1 MKSPKSRAAE
11 LLREKQSERRKA
23 AIFFGL
29 ALLVILC
36 TAAVL
41 LLHAQAMTHTR
52 RVLECAYVPHQHTEE
67 CYPDGDMS
75 AQPICGLADAVVHV
89 HNEDCYDEAGELV
102 CPLEELE
109 PHTHDESCLVE
120 RRELIC
126 GLDGIDEADPS
137 GAVSAPESADAPDAG
152 AHTHTHTESCYAPGE
167 RVLVCGQE
175 ERAPHTHTEA
185 CYTQGEPVLSCGQE
199 EGEAH
204 THTEACYT
212 QAQPVLSCGQEEGEG
227 HTHTDACYAEGE
239 PVLICG
245 LAEGVPSGEPAG
257 EGKPQHIHTE
267 ECYRVYT
274 ELGCGKLELH
284 THTDECYMTV
294 EPENPEEEPYKVLVC
309 TIPQLEEHV
318 HSEECF
324 ATVELTPEEVAALEQ
339 QGTEIVDLKLV
350 YEDADVRVTV
360 DYDTTALIPES
371 AALALVDA
379 AAPMPDPTP
388 IRVPDAIAPDA
399 SAPDA
404 GADGN
409 GDAADPADNAPEA
422 PDDSGDPANAGS
434 PEEPNDVENPDN
446 SENVGD
452 PAENAEG
459 APSATAPSVFAS
471 GENTDSALVR
481 AGFLVEGREWL
492 PASTAT
498 YTVQYLENGR
508 PLGEPVQYAYT
519 PGGELPVFPRAIA
532 RFTREC
538 RTDDFVVTASY
549 TALARIPEEAELR
562 AALVT
567 DEAVVAEHESEY
579 RAALHSDQARMV
591 SLMDIG
597 FWLDG
602 EEIQPAAPVTIT
614 VQLLGEDGLPVGEP
628 LTVVHFAQTGA
639 EVLRTDVDESG
650 AATFDM
656 NGFSLVGLGYTPE
669 SDEQGRVTL
678 DHTFEWAD
686 ENGLFRATFH
696 IKGVAGPYAPAD
708 AAGEPDN
715 ADGGTVDGDT
725 ADGSAADAP
734 DADEDND
741 TADGENT
748 GVQQGEND
756 VPGAQPDASAGAPEE
771 DAGNGADAPEDAG
784 TADADTSAAQD
795 LDKIDAPL
803 ANEAYLD
810 FSVETLGEDDA
821 AYAAYAEYSAG
832 NADALLD
839 LAVLRYALTYGGE
852 ALDLSACEI
861 EVTIEPTER
870 MEQAAA
876 EYQRD
881 NPADN
886 GDDDGDGYVLAADGE
901 TLLPAPATETS
912 VLLSAVAPAALEDGQ
927 PLAEQGAVA
936 LNGQASAARANGADA
951 SAAGVPDADAPAAGV
966 PDADAPAAGV
976 PGTDA
981 PSADEPGTDASAENG
996 AERANQAVTFSI
1008 QPNAARDTET
1018 ANTIGTGVS
1027 LSVNPQYTVQYYAR
1041 LPKANLDYTS
1051 ATKPQN
1057 VDLLPVI
1064 DTSGGHLPQNGKYN
1078 NETVMQN
1085 TNVTPKPNQNP
1096 LRYIPIQNSGDH
1108 KGTVD
1113 TAMEPIETYRE
1124 KQFNYLNAPELIY
1137 TDMLISNE
1145 HYVPDELWVLKFD
1158 ENGVPLPQNQE
1169 ENWIVYRQFAIE
1181 SAELGGYDKEQITT
1195 PDGIMYILYRYLAID
1210 PDNNTVKLRFT
1221 NRPNTSNYAP
1231 YKVGGE
1237 ITYIPLNDQSVLR
1250 WVYKAKEDQETQIDA
1265 MFHDYDIGVRKSNS
1279 TDTMLTYEHGI
1290 NDPANRA
1297 SENNNKPVYAFGN
1310 TNTGVKYKN
1319 DTWNGYYINKK
1330 NNEGWQKPDRSYG
1343 GSTFKMVTGINSN
1356 GLKVVFDS
1364 GISAPTN
1371 LFGSDTA
1378 TGKTT
1383 FNGNVTFNRNGDTY
1397 TLQTAQVKFS
1407 DSNSGTIS
1415 DLHKFSIPSI
1425 YDGVK
1430 NEAKIW
1436 TNHFWA
1442 MDGRTDAVDY
1452 QFGAAEVKK
1461 ESGKYEAELISPKI
1475 RFEAKDKNGNPIKDT
1490 NGNLVEGNMPAS
1502 DNLENHNNYFGMQF
1516 QVDFEL
1522 TDRYVGPLDYLF
1534 YGDDDLWVFLSKVG
1548 ENGEIVPWDDDQNG
1562 KLVCDLGGVRQSVGE
1577 YTNLWDYIPGGKDGT
1592 RETQKYRLSFFY
1604 TERGASGSTCWMQ
1617 FTLPNVTSPKVGEA
1631 TPENNYGS
1639 LEIQKQVFRKTIDGK
1654 DDKQPVPFD
1663 NGDVFW
1669 FQINLT
1675 QGQDNE
1681 EELPINLNYTLYTRG
1696 EDNKETAS
1704 TNHMTFNGGIVPLKH
1719 NQRIVIENLPVGTTF
1734 EVIEVGAR
1742 TPSAQST
1749 EPLISNY
1756 TYDTEV
1762 FAGQVEGLI
1771 GTEGQETGL
1780 DKKVSVTQDW
1790 EKKTYS
1796 QMISANKTEV
1806 VKFENAYRVYN
1817 LPKTGGGVTPE
1828 WYVLGGGALMLAT
1841 AVILQRRRKKAR
1853 AAP

>member
-52 RVLECAYVPHQHTEE
+52 RVLECAYVPHQHTEA

-89 HNEDCYDEAGELV
+89 HNEDCYDEAGALA

-109 PHTHDESCLVE
+109 PHTHDDSCLVE

-126 GLDGIDEADPS
+126 GLDGIDEADLPDASASAPS
-137 GAVSAPESADAPDAG
+137 GV
-152 AHTHTHTESCYAPGE
+152 HTHTESCYAPGE

-175 ERAPHTHTEA
+175 ERAPHTHT
-185 CYTQGEPVLSCGQE
+185 
-199 EGEAH
+199 
-204 THTEACYT
+204 
-212 QAQPVLSCGQEEGEG
+212 
-227 HTHTDACYAEGE
+227 DACYAGGE

-245 LAEGVPSGEPAG
+245 LAEGVPSGAPA
-257 EGKPQHIHTE
+257 EEDEPQHIHTE

-284 THTDECYMTV
+284 THTEECYMTV
-294 EPENPEEEPYKVLVC
+294 EPENPEEEPYEVLVC

-324 ATVELTPEEVAALEQ
+324 TTVELTPEEVAALEQ
-339 QGTEIVDLKLV
+339 QGTPIEDLQLV

-360 DYDTTALIPES
+360 DYDTTALIPEG

-388 IRVPDAIAPDA
+388 VLLAGAERGEADANSDPSVSGAPETDAPAPDA
-399 SAPDA
+399 SGPDMALPDAPVPDTSVPDTSVPDTSVPDSPEPEPLPESAPD
-404 GADGN
+404 
-409 GDAADPADNAPEA
+409 PAPE
-422 PDDSGDPANAGS
+422 SGMETS
-434 PEEPNDVENPDN
+434 PEPAPESNSDTSPDVNP
-446 SENVGD
+446 E
-452 PAENAEG
+452 ENAEG
-459 APSATAPSVFAS
+459 APSATAPSVFAR

-481 AGFLVEGREWL
+481 AGFMAEGREWL

-498 YTVQYLENGR
+498 YTVQYLENGL

-549 TALARIPEEAELR
+549 TALAAIPEEAELR

-579 RAALHSDQARMV
+579 RAALHSDQARMI

-678 DHTFEWAD
+678 DHTFEWTD

-708 AAGEPDN
+708 AAVEPDN
-715 ADGGTVDGDT
+715 ADDGTADGDT

-734 DADEDND
+734 AADEDND
-741 TADGENT
+741 NADGENT
-748 GVQQGEND
+748 GAQQGEND

-771 DAGNGADAPEDAG
+771 DAGNGADASEDAG
-784 TADADTSAAQD
+784 NADADTSADTSAAED

-927 PLAEQGAVA
+927 PLAEQGTVA

-951 SAAGVPDADAPAAGV
+951 SAAGVSN
-966 PDADAPAAGV
+966 ADAPAAGV

-996 AERANQAVTFSI
+996 VERANQAVTFSI
-1008 QPNAARDTET
+1008 QPNAAQTPET

-1027 LSVNPQYTVQYYAR
+1027 LSVNPRYTVQYYAR
-1041 LPKANLDYTS
+1041 LPKADLTYKTIEEAN
-1051 ATKPQN
+1051 AHN
-1057 VDLLPVI
+1057 VDLLPAI
-1064 DTSGGHLPQNGKYN
+1064 
-1078 NETVMQN
+1078 N
-1085 TNVTPKPNQNP
+1085 TNNGGTGNGGNLPENGPTTNIASNNATEQMKLLINRIVGTQTDQTYKPHSADGANNNFG
-1096 LRYIPIQNSGDH
+1096 LVYIPIDKTGEKAGKVAAS
-1108 KGTVD
+1108 T
-1113 TAMEPIETYRE
+1113 EPIETYRE

-1137 TDMLISNE
+1137 TDMLISNK
-1145 HYVPDELWVLKFD
+1145 HYKPDELWVLKCD
-1158 ENGVPLPQNQE
+1158 ENGNPLPQNQE
-1169 ENWIVYRQFAIE
+1169 ENWIVYTDFRIE
-1181 SAELGGYDKEQITT
+1181 SMDDGYEKEEIKT
-1195 PDGIMYILYRYLAID
+1195 PDGIMYIRYRYRAQDKDKKEVL
-1210 PDNNTVKLRFT
+1210 LSFT
-1221 NRPNTSNYAP
+1221 NRPNTPDYAP
-1231 YKVGGE
+1231 YTVNGGK
-1237 ITYIPLNDQSVLR
+1237 ITYIPLSDQSVLR
-1250 WVYKAKEDQETQIDA
+1250 WVYQAGTEEQEPINA
-1265 MFHDYDIGVRKSNS
+1265 MFHDYDIGQRTGNDKELN
-1279 TDTMLTYEHGI
+1279 TEAYGI
-1290 NDPANRA
+1290 NHPRNRTTTTTDEQDPP
-1297 SENNNKPVYAFGN
+1297 NKKTTGKAVYAFGN
-1310 TNTGVKYKN
+1310 ANTGVRYKN
-1319 DTWNGYYINKK
+1319 HTWNRYKINQK
-1330 NNEGWQKPDRSYG
+1330 NRVGGWPNSADISYG
-1343 GSTFKMVTGINSN
+1343 GSVFKMVTGINSD
-1356 GLKVVFDS
+1356 GSKVVFDS

-1371 LFGSDTA
+1371 LFGSGEA
-1378 TGKTT
+1378 IGKTT
-1383 FNGNVTFNRNGDTY
+1383 LNGNVTFARNGDTY
-1397 TLQTAQVKFS
+1397 TLQAANVVNEKGES
-1407 DSNSGTIS
+1407 ISSISNL
-1415 DLHKFSIPSI
+1415 DKMVHPSA
-1425 YDGVK
+1425 K
-1430 NEAKIW
+1430 NEHKNMW
-1436 TNHFWA
+1436 TNNFWA
-1442 MDGRTDAVDY
+1442 MDGVVSNADY
-1452 QFGAAEVKK
+1452 PAGA
-1461 ESGKYEAELISPKI
+1461 GNTISIQSPY
-1475 RFEAKDKNGNPIKDT
+1475 RENNEY
-1490 NGNLVEGNMPAS
+1490 LPAS
-1502 DNLENHNNYFGMQF
+1502 DDGGNHNYYFGMQF

-1548 ENGEIVPWDDDQNG
+1548 DDGKIIPWDGNQQYG

-1604 TERGASGSTCWMQ
+1604 TERGASGSACWMQ

-1639 LEIQKQVFRKTIDGK
+1639 LEIQKQVFRKTVDGK
-1654 DDKQPVPFD
+1654 DDKDPVPFD

-1675 QGQDNE
+1675 QGSDQK
-1681 EELPINLNYTLYTRG
+1681 EELPINLNYTLYTKREDGG
-1696 EDNKETAS
+1696 EDVSN
-1704 TNHMTFNGGIVPLKH
+1704 NHVTFNGGIVPLKH

-1742 TPSAQST
+1742 TPSVQST
-1749 EPLISNY
+1749 EPLVSNY

-1762 FAGQVEGLI
+1762 FAGQVNGMTGTGGKTIDLKEI
-1771 GTEGQETGL
+1771 GA
-1780 DKKVSVTQDW
+1780 VTQDW
-1790 EKKTYS
+1790 TEKTYS
-1796 QMISANKTEV
+1796 RMISANQTEV
-1806 VKFENAYRVYN
+1806 VKFKNTYRVYN

-1828 WYVLGGGALMLAT
+1828 WYVLGGGALVLAT
-1841 AVILQRRRKKAR
+1841 AAILHKRRKRAR